1 MRKAE
6 VEKFVEKAKGFEDM
20 AKFNFEKKR
29 YDLAIFCLEQASQ
42 IYIKAK
48 LLELIGEFPRT
59 HDLVELLK
67 GLSVVYKTKEI
78 EKFVDENISS
88 LTKLVDAYIASLYY
102 TRKFYKEEVEES
114 FSLLSKLK
122 ELLEYD

>member
-1 MRKAE
+1 M
-6 VEKFVEKAKGFEDM
+6 
-20 AKFNFEKKR
+20 
-29 YDLAIFCLEQASQ
+29 AIFCLEQASQ

-67 GLSVVYKTKEI
+67 ELSVVYKTKEI

>member
-1 MRKAE
+1 MRKEE

-29 YDLAIFCLEQASQ
+29 YDLTMFCLEQASQ

-67 GLSVVYKTKEI
+67 ELSVVYKTKEV

-88 LTKLVDAYIASLYY
+88 LTKLVDAYITSRYY
-102 TRKFYKEEVEES
+102 TRKFYNEEVEEV

>member
-1 MRKAE
+1 MRKEE

-29 YDLAIFCLEQASQ
+29 YDLAMFCLEQASQ

-67 GLSVVYKTKEI
+67 ELSVVYKTKEI

-88 LTKLVDAYIASLYY
+88 LTKLVDAYITSRYY

>member
-1 MRKAE
+1 MRKEE

-29 YDLAIFCLEQASQ
+29 YDLAMFCLEQASQ

-59 HDLVELLK
+59 HDLVELLRE
-67 GLSVVYKTKEI
+67 LSVVYKTKEV

-88 LTKLVDAYIASLYY
+88 LTKLVDAYITSRYY
-102 TRKFYKEEVEES
+102 TRKFYKEEVEEV

>member
-1 MRKAE
+1 

-29 YDLAIFCLEQASQ
+29 YDLAMFCLEQASQ

-67 GLSVVYKTKEI
+67 ELSVVYKTKEVK
-78 EKFVDENISS
+78 KFVDENISS
-88 LTKLVDAYIASLYY
+88 LTKLVDAYITSRYY
-102 TRKFYKEEVEES
+102 TRKFYKEEVEEV

>member
-67 GLSVVYKTKEI
+67 ELSVVYKTKEI

>member
-1 MRKAE
+1 M
-6 VEKFVEKAKGFEDM
+6 EKFVEKAKGFEDM

-29 YDLAIFCLEQASQ
+29 YDLAMFCLEQASQ

-67 GLSVVYKTKEI
+67 ELSVVYKTKEI
-78 EKFVDENISS
+78 EKFVDENITS